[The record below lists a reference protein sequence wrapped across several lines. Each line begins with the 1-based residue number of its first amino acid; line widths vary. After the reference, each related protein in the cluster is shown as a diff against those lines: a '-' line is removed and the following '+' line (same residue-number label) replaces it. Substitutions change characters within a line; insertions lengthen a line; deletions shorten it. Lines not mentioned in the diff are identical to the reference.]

1 MEGTAEKGRL
11 EICFCNEDV
20 FLKRKEV
27 RGNAFKRKTWTIP
40 GPGKSREVKK
50 KKKRNGHTPT
60 WDAGGFLVECAGSE
74 C

>member
-50 KKKRNGHTPT
+50 KKKKEWPHSNLGCRWVPSGM
-60 WDAGGFLVECAGSE
+60 CRK
-74 C
+74 